1 MRAAAAAI
9 ALRSRRLRARPGALA
24 ALFGALPLMLSTGSG
39 AELRQPLGLVMVG
52 GLIVS
57 QILTIFTTPV
67 VYLYFDRLAQ
77 RISPRPVRAPRST
90 PSPLVPGPLAGP
102 ASR

>member
-1 MRAAAAAI
+1 
-9 ALRSRRLRARPGALA
+9 
-24 ALFGALPLMLSTGSG
+24 
-39 AELRQPLGLVMVG
+39 MVG

-77 RISPRPVRAPRST
+77 RVSPRPVRAPRST